1 MVNYELP
8 YDVNRSDVFYGTV
21 VSTNRAGIEIILDNV
36 GATDVKQ
43 LHAFAFCGGTI
54 GQRVMVSVKSYNTER
69 DNFRVSVDSFLPG
82 NGTVGSAA

>member
-8 YDVNRSDVFYGTV
+8 YDVNRADVFFGTV
-21 VSTNRAGIEIILDNV
+21 VSTNRAGIEIILDHV

-43 LHAFAFCGGTI
+43 LHAFAFCGGMI
-54 GQRVMVSVKSYNTER
+54 GQRVMVSIKSYNAER

-82 NGTVGSAA
+82 NGIVGNVA